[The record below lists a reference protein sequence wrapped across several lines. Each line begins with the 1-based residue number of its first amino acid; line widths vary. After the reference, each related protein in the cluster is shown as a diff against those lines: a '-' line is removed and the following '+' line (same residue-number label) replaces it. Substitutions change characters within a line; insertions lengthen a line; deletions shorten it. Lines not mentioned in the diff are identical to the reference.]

1 MARRSPQI
9 DALLAEAERIRG
21 RLPAEYA
28 APDRPFAAA
37 DACAV
42 HDELVKYG
50 GRGLAFLEWGSG
62 IGTIAIMAGLMGYQ
76 SFGIEIDS
84 KLMGIGRELAAQ
96 FGGAVRF
103 VEGNFLPLKER
114 AGADSI
120 ETDGPLRLDGADAYA
135 LMGRALNTFD
145 VVFVF
150 PWPDQVD
157 WCHAIFARHARVG
170 ARLLVY
176 SQTMDVLEAVK
187 TESGCSPLRPA

>member
-9 DALLAEAERIRG
+9 DELLAEAERLRG
-21 RLPAEYA
+21 ELPAEYA

-42 HDELVKYG
+42 YDELVKYA
-50 GRGLAFLEWGSG
+50 GRRLAFLEWGSG
-62 IGTIAIMAGLMGYQ
+62 IGTIAITAGLMGYEA
-76 SFGIEIDS
+76 FGIEIDAR
-84 KLMGIGRELAAQ
+84 LVGVARGLAER
-96 FGGAVRF
+96 FGGAARF
-103 VEGNFLPLKER
+103 VEGNFLPADER
-114 AGADSI
+114 ARGAEI

-135 LMGRALNTFD
+135 LIGRAIDSFD
-145 VVFVF
+145 VVFAF

-157 WCHAIFARHARVG
+157 WFHAIFARHARVG
-170 ARLLVY
+170 ARLLMY